1 MLNKYFDHIYVI
13 NLERRTDRKEEVAE
27 ELGKHGIDYEL
38 FTAVDGSTL
47 NKEVESNG
55 MRWNKSAYAL
65 VMTTTQIIMDAK
77 EKGYNNI
84 LIFEDDI
91 KLDPLFDLKA
101 KEQLQY
107 IPKDYDLLFLGMT
120 HTKMPVRYNAFFSRA
135 VAGFSC
141 HAYAVN
147 SHVYDMYLS
156 LLSKLDAPIDH
167 KTNVIL
173 GSRLNSF
180 CSVKNLI
187 WQKSGISDIEGGY
200 YDVKFTQ

>member
-1 MLNKYFDHIYVI
+1 
-13 NLERRTDRKEEVAE
+13 
-27 ELGKHGIDYEL
+27 
-38 FTAVDGSTL
+38 
-47 NKEVESNG
+47 

-65 VMTTTQIIMDAK
+65 TLTTMEILNDAK
-77 EKGYNNI
+77 EKGYKNI

-91 KLDPLFDLKA
+91 QLDPLFDLKA
-101 KEQLQY
+101 EEQLKY
-107 IPKDYDLLFLGMT
+107 MPKNYDLLFLGMT
-120 HTKMPVRYNAFFSRA
+120 HTKTPIRHNAFFSKS

-147 SHVYDMYLS
+147 AHMYDMYYS
-156 LLSKLDAPIDH
+156 LLSKLDSPIDH

-180 CSVKNLI
+180 CCAKNLI